1 MNAPDSK
8 FKLGLTGNQ
17 LKIIAMVAMFVGH
30 MALAFAPDAHN
41 VIRFGR
47 IAFPIFAYMIAEG
60 CTYTKNRSKHLALI
74 MAVAVIFHA
83 VGYILTGS
91 LQLSVLV
98 SFSLAIITIY
108 SADTFF
114 DEDATLW
121 EFFLAICGLCLVVFM
136 TLIAPH
142 LYEEQGYMI
151 IYGLAGV
158 LFPVAV
164 YYAPGR
170 FWKLVAAAVMTAFL
184 GFTLPGYSQQ
194 WWALMAIPLL
204 ALYNGR
210 RGEANLKY
218 LFYIFYPLQR
228 AFIFLLAMLIDV
240 LERLGIF

>member
-30 MALAFAPDAHN
+30 IALAFAPDAHN

-60 CTYTKNRSKHLALI
+60 CTYTKNRSKYLAII
-74 MAVAVIFHA
+74 MAVAVIFHV

-98 SFSLAIITIY
+98 SFSLAIIIIY

-114 DEDATLW
+114 DEDSTLW

-170 FWKLVAAAVMTAFL
+170 FCKLIAAAIMVLLDVNIMYASTCFKITA
-184 GFTLPGYSQQ
+184 
-194 WWALMAIPLL
+194 WLL
-204 ALYNGR
+204 TKKIKRTYR
-210 RGEANLKY
+210 DD
-218 LFYIFYPLQR
+218 
-228 AFIFLLAMLIDV
+228 LITVIYDRKKGV
-240 LERLGIF
+240 ITYEK

>member
-1 MNAPDSK
+1 MSAPTSK
-8 FKLGLTGNQ
+8 FRLGLTGNQ

-30 MALAFAPDAHN
+30 LALALAPEAYN

-47 IAFPIFAYMIAEG
+47 TAFPIFAYMIAEG
-60 CTYTKNRSKHLALI
+60 CTYTKNRAKHLGLIVAL
-74 MAVAVIFHA
+74 ATVFHVA
-83 VGYILTGS
+83 GYILTGS

-121 EFFLAICGLCLVVFM
+121 EFFLAVCGLCLVVFM
-136 TLIAPH
+136 TLIAPLLFGEH
-142 LYEEQGYMI
+142 GYLLV
-151 IYGLAGV
+151 YGLAGV

-170 FWKLVAAAVMTAFL
+170 FWKLIASAVMTVFL
-184 GFTLPGYSQQ
+184 ALTMTHYEQQ

-210 RGEANLKY
+210 RGEANIKY
-218 LFYIFYPLQR
+218 LFYAFYPLQR
-228 AFIFLLAMLIDV
+228 VVIILLEMLIAALV
-240 LERLGIF
+240 SWGLL

>member
-1 MNAPDSK
+1 
-8 FKLGLTGNQ
+8 
-17 LKIIAMVAMFVGH
+17 
-30 MALAFAPDAHN
+30 
-41 VIRFGR
+41 
-47 IAFPIFAYMIAEG
+47 
-60 CTYTKNRSKHLALI
+60 
-74 MAVAVIFHA
+74 
-83 VGYILTGS
+83 
-91 LQLSVLV
+91 
-98 SFSLAIITIY
+98 
-108 SADTFF
+108 
-114 DEDATLW
+114 
-121 EFFLAICGLCLVVFM
+121 
-136 TLIAPH
+136 
-142 LYEEQGYMI
+142 MI